1 MSLHEIIEEALHLK
15 PQEQY
20 LIIENLIQSL
30 KETSED
36 ETKPIKTDTSHTN
49 AFGILKNSDVDPV
62 VWQQSLRSENDS
74 DAY

>member
-30 KETSED
+30 KNSTENNTQSA
-36 ETKPIKTDTSHTN
+36 TKNGSAIN
-49 AFGILKNSDVDPV
+49 AFGILKDNDIDPV
-62 VWQQSLRSENDS
+62 EWQKALRSENDS
-74 DAY
+74 SSY